1 MTPWISFEWPL
12 GGPATEPATVAP
24 LVIAP
29 ATAEDRADV
38 LKVVLSAFA
47 MDSSW
52 TDLGKRLA
60 PAIDRMTVGAFRH
73 EPPACVVARHGQRI
87 IGASVLDPDPEARTQ
102 LLTGPMILHEYRNRG
117 LGTGLLASSLE
128 FLRERGLTKARG
140 TTRAN
145 SIAARFIYPKFDGMQ
160 TACEFDP
167 IATATSTK
175 KG

>member
-12 GGPATEPATVAP
+12 GGEAAEVPSVDP

-29 ATAEDRADV
+29 AGRDDQADV
-38 LKVVLSAFA
+38 LKVVLTAFA

-60 PAIDRMTVGAFRH
+60 PAIDRMTVGAFRD
-73 EPPACVVARHGQRI
+73 EQPACVVARHGQRI
-87 IGASVLDPDPEARTQ
+87 IGASVLDADPDARTQ

-128 FLRERGLTKARG
+128 FLRGRGLARARG

-145 SIAARFIYPKFDGMQ
+145 SIAARFIYPKFGGTQ

-167 IATATSTK
+167 IATATSQ